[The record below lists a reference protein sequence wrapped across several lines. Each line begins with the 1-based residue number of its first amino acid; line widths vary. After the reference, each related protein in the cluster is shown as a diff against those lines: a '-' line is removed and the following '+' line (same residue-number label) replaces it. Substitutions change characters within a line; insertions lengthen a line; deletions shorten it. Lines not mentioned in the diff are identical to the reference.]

1 MTGAAPIRVY
11 IVEDDESTRE
21 RFAAAVEADPRTELA
36 GTASTGAAALFALP
50 TLRPD
55 VLLVDLGLPDMDGRD
70 IIRRTAKAQPGCD
83 IMVVTVFGDEAH
95 VLSSIEAGA
104 TGYVLKE
111 SDRGELVAHIVELR
125 AGGSPITP
133 VIARRILGRVRDVAS
148 PSAGEL
154 VPQGMSLTAREIEV
168 LRLISKGFTYAE
180 IAGTLAI
187 SANTVKSHVKACYQ
201 KLSVGSAAAA
211 VMRATESGLLHAEDR
226 HKAQGR

>member
-1 MTGAAPIRVY
+1 MDNAPIRVY
-11 IVEDDESTRE
+11 VVEDDASTLA
-21 RFAAAVEADPRTELA
+21 RFSAAISTDARTAVA
-36 GTASTGAAALFALP
+36 GTATSGAAAMFALQ
-50 TLRPD
+50 TAKPD

-70 IIRRTAKAQPGCD
+70 LIRHAARTLPGCD

-111 SDRGELVAHIVELR
+111 ADRGQLVDHIVELR

-133 VIARRILGRVRDVAS
+133 VIARSILGRLRKSPPQAPAAGMDLTTRESDV
-148 PSAGEL
+148 L
-154 VPQGMSLTAREIEV
+154 K
-168 LRLISKGFTYAE
+168 LISKGFTYAE
-180 IAGTLAI
+180 IAASLGI

-211 VMRATESGLLHAEDR
+211 VMRATESGLLR
-226 HKAQGR
+226 G